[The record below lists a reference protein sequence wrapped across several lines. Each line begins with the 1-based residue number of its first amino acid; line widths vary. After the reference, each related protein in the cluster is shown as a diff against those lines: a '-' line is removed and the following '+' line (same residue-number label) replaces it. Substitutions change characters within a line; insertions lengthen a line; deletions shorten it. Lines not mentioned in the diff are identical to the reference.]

1 MNIFKIGIILR
12 EGTEYI
18 LDVFFA
24 FFYKR
29 CFGRCGRN
37 VMIKPVTSVFK
48 GLNNIYISD
57 DVQIARYA
65 LLYTTNARIY
75 IGSKTCVAPY
85 LKIVSG
91 NHRTDCVGHYMF
103 DADYEK
109 NPDDDQDVIIE
120 GDTWIGLGVTI
131 LKGVT
136 IGRGSVIAAGAIVT
150 KSMPPYSIIV
160 GAPAKALKQRF
171 SKEQILEHERLLYP
185 EEKRLNEE
193 QLKDYK

>member
-1 MNIFKIGIILR
+1 
-12 EGTEYI
+12 
-18 LDVFFA
+18 
-24 FFYKR
+24 
-29 CFGRCGRN
+29 
-37 VMIKPVTSVFK
+37 
-48 GLNNIYISD
+48 
-57 DVQIARYA
+57 
-65 LLYTTNARIY
+65 
-75 IGSKTCVAPY
+75 
-85 LKIVSG
+85 
-91 NHRTDCVGHYMF
+91 MF

-109 NPDDDQDVIIE
+109 NTDDDQDVIIE